1 MSGKLLPHCCLLAE
15 ALLMEELGAHAPQL
29 LCLLGNELS
38 CTSLLLAQLLCMV
51 EAIPMLLA
59 PVFNVISLRLLHLNT
74 RTDITVK
81 NNQVIQLRYDTNH
94 DNEKDRV
101 ISTTRKRKGK
111 EKRPI
116 RQSEK
121 QQKKS
126 TKTKKR
132 RKKKDCF
139 FLFQSDVIM
148 MSLRKVFVC
157 LLFRFSVFCFV

>member
-121 QQKKS
+121 QQKKAQ
-126 TKTKKR
+126 KQRKGGKR
-132 RKKKDCF
+132 KIVF
-139 FLFQSDVIM
+139 FVS
-148 MSLRKVFVC
+148 K
-157 LLFRFSVFCFV
+157 